1 MLQAQ
6 KLPRYKHFSLQISV
20 GPYRSFVDNILDL
33 AVARESSYVC
43 VANVHMLVEA
53 QRSKEYR
60 KMVTGADIVTPDG
73 MPLTRSLKLL
83 NGVEQERVAGMD
95 LMPDLLSRA
104 EEAQLRVFFY
114 GGQKSMLQKTE
125 KYIRE
130 NYPQMQIAGLY
141 SPPFRPLTAGEM
153 DEVADL
159 ISESGANLVF
169 VVLGCPKQEKWMA
182 EMKGRIPAVMIGV
195 GGALPVLIGDLKRA
209 PMWMQRHSLEWVYR
223 LMQEPTRLFKRYLVT
238 NTIYLYLVISTKIHL
253 MLLGNRFWNEA
264 E

>member
-33 AVARESSYVC
+33 AVARESSYFC

-73 MPLTRSLKLL
+73 MPLTKSLKFL
-83 NGVEQERVAGMD
+83 NGVDQERVAGMD
-95 LMPDLLSRA
+95 LLPDLLTRA
-104 EEAQLRVFFY
+104 EEEQLKVFFY
-114 GGQKSMLQKTE
+114 GGHMTMLEKTE
-125 KYIRE
+125 TYIRKS
-130 NYPQMQIAGLY
+130 YPAIQIAGLY
-141 SPPFRPLTAGEM
+141 SPPFRPLSNSEM
-153 DEVADL
+153 DDVAGL
-159 ISESGANLVF
+159 ITESGAQLVF
-169 VVLGCPKQEKWMA
+169 VVLGCPKQEKWMS

-209 PMWMQRHSLEWVYR
+209 PLWMQRHSLEWLYR
-223 LMQEPTRLFKRYLVT
+223 LMQEPKRLFKRYLVT
-238 NTIYLYLVISTKIHL
+238 NTIYLYLVISTKLHL
-253 MLLGNRFWNEA
+253 MLLGNRFWKEG